1 VGGEVEEA
9 LASGGSVQVKVA
21 VVAGDE
27 DVGAILTGGASRPGD
42 IRRCKRCTEG
52 EKSSGLDGKGAESSI
67 PFLFFR
73 IHHHR

>member
-27 DVGAILTGGASRPGD
+27 DVGAILTGGASRPGN
-42 IRRCKRCTEG
+42 IRRCKWCTER
-52 EKSSGLDGKGAESSI
+52 EKQ
-67 PFLFFR
+67 R
-73 IHHHR
+73 IRWEGC

>member
-1 VGGEVEEA
+1 MGGEVEEA

-42 IRRCKRCTEG
+42 VRRCKRCING
-52 EKSSGLDGKGAESSI
+52 EKSSGLDGMGAESSI